1 MKRSTFTFLLA
12 GLATVFSCTNTENSV
27 RQIDEN
33 ALNAIQADSYLA
45 HIKTLSSD
53 EFQGRKPF
61 TMGDTLTV
69 AYIEAQFKALGL
81 EPGNGSSYFQEVP
94 MAEITS
100 TPVTKDWTLTGKNGA
115 MTINHLDDFVIGSQR
130 LTDQIQVEETE
141 LVFAGFG
148 VVAPEYDW
156 NDYEGLDA
164 KGKTVVVMVN
174 DPGFYDKELF
184 KGDTMTYYGRWTYKF
199 EEAARQGA
207 AGVLIIHETA
217 GASYGWDVVRNG
229 WSGPQLNLV
238 SADNGASR
246 AAFEGWLSAEAATK
260 LFQIAGVEEDLIAL
274 AKKPGFEPV
283 SLGVTTSVSLNNTFR
298 KSTSNNVVA
307 KIPGTT
313 RGDEVII
320 YTAHWDH
327 LGIGAS
333 VDGDSVFNGAIDNA
347 TGVAALFEIAK
358 GFKAAAVQPERSIV
372 FLAVTAEEEG
382 LLGSAYYAENPI
394 YPLNK
399 TVANINMDSFSPIA
413 PTSDFSV
420 VGLGQSD
427 MDDYAKD
434 AAAKQNRTIVAGG
447 NPSAGS
453 FFRSDHFNFAKVGVP
468 ALYSGSGRE
477 VIGANPDETAA
488 LLTGF
493 SQRYHTVTDEVD
505 ETWVIEGM
513 VQDMRLLLDLG
524 YTLSMEK
531 TFPNWKTGSEFKEV
545 GEKR

>member
-1 MKRSTFTFLLA
+1 MNRSTFTFLLA
-12 GLATVFSCTNTENSV
+12 GLATVFSCTNAENST

-33 ALNAIQADSYLA
+33 ALNTIQADSYVA
-45 HIKTLSSD
+45 HIRTLSSD

-61 TMGDTLTV
+61 TVGDTLTV

-81 EPGNGSSYFQEVP
+81 EPGNGDSYFQEVP

-100 TPVTKDWTLTGKNGA
+100 SPITKDWTLTGKNGA
-115 MTINHLDDFVIGSQR
+115 MKINHLDDFVIGSKR

-207 AGVLIIHETA
+207 TGVLIIHETA

-260 LFQIAGVEEDLIAL
+260 LFQIAGVEEDLVAL
-274 AKKPGFEPV
+274 AKKPGFKPV
-283 SLGVTTSVSLNNTFR
+283 NLGVTTSVTLNNTYR
-298 KSTSNNVVA
+298 KSTSNNVIA
-307 KIPGTT
+307 KLSGTT
-313 RGDEVII
+313 RTDEVII

-327 LGIGAS
+327 LGIGAAMN
-333 VDGDSVFNGAIDNA
+333 GDSIFNGAIDNA

-427 MDDYAKD
+427 MDDYAKN
-434 AAAKQNRTIVAGG
+434 AAAKQNRSIVAGG

-477 VIGANPDETAA
+477 VIGADPDEITA
-488 LLTGF
+488 LLAGF
-493 SQRYHTVTDEVD
+493 SQRYHTVTDEMD

-513 VQDMRLLLDLG
+513 VQDMRLLLDIG

-531 TFPNWKTGSEFKEV
+531 TFPKWKVGSEFKEV
-545 GEKR
+545 GENR

>member
-1 MKRSTFTFLLA
+1 MKKLSFALTLSTLSLL
-12 GLATVFSCTNTENSV
+12 FSCTGSDNTV
-27 RQIDEN
+27 REIDAA
-33 ALNAIQADSYLA
+33 ALDAIQTESFVA

-61 TMGDTLTV
+61 TKGDTLTV

-94 MAEITS
+94 MVEITS
-100 TPVTKDWTLTGKNGA
+100 TPVKPSLVIKGDQGSFS
-115 MTINHLDDFVIGSQR
+115 INHLDDYVIGSQR
-130 LTDQIQVEETE
+130 LTEEIIVEETE

-148 VVAPEYDW
+148 IVAPEYDW

-164 KGKTVVVMVN
+164 EGKTVVVMVN

-207 AGVLIIHETA
+207 TGVLIIHETA

-229 WSGPQLNLV
+229 WSGPQLNLET
-238 SADNGASR
+238 ADNGASR
-246 AAFEGWLSAEAATK
+246 AAFEGWITGETAKK
-260 LFQIAGVEEDLIAL
+260 LFQLSGQEEDLIAL
-274 AKKPGFEPV
+274 AKKPGFKPV
-283 SLGVTTSVSLNNTFR
+283 PLNVTTSVHLQSKFR
-298 KSTSNNVVA
+298 RSTSNNVIA
-307 KIPGTT
+307 KVPGTT

-327 LGIGAS
+327 LGIGTP
-333 VDGDSVFNGAIDNA
+333 VNGDSIFNGAIDNA

-358 GFKAAAVQPERSIV
+358 GFKAAKAQPERSII

-382 LLGSAYYAENPI
+382 LLGSAYYAANPI

-399 TVANINMDSFSPIA
+399 TVANINMDSFSPIGR
-413 PTSDFSV
+413 TSDFSV
-420 VGLGQSD
+420 VGKGQSEL
-427 MDDYAKD
+427 DDYAVR
-434 AAAKQNRTIVAGG
+434 AAAKQGRVVVDGG

-468 ALYSGSGRE
+468 ALYSGSGKE
-477 VIGANPDETAA
+477 VIDADPEASA
-488 LLTGF
+488 ELLAGF
-493 SQRYHTVTDEVD
+493 MQRYHTVADEMD
-505 ETWVIEGM
+505 ETWRVDGMIE
-513 VQDMRLLLDLG
+513 DMRLLLDLG

-531 TFPNWKTGSEFKEV
+531 SFPAWKPGSEFKEI
-545 GEKR
+545 GESR